1 MAAEINRYELSASAD
16 RDLGEIYD
24 YTEFEYGRQQ
34 AVTYLKMLEET
45 FRVLVDRPALGRRRN
60 EIRDGLRS
68 VVCQQHVIFY
78 AVRADRVRIV
88 RVMPGN
94 RDIPKHF

>member
-1 MAAEINRYELSASAD
+1 MDAQINRYELSAPAD

-24 YTEFEYGRQQ
+24 YTEFEYGKQQ

-45 FRVLVDRPALGRRRN
+45 FRILADRPAMGRRRN

-68 VVCQQHVIFY
+68 VICQQHVIFY
-78 AVRADRVRIV
+78 AVRAAGIRIV
-88 RVMPGN
+88 RVLHGN